1 MLVLETGWM
10 GTTAR
15 DLGRMEEVVGGRG
28 TERGGVLGG
37 IVFGFGCLGVGVGAG
52 AGAAE
57 VEVEVDFSAL
67 DSFL

>member
-1 MLVLETGWM
+1 M
-10 GTTAR
+10 GATAR
-15 DLGRMEEVVGGRG
+15 DLGRMDAVGGRG

-37 IVFGFGCLGVGVGAG
+37 FAFGCFGVGAG

-57 VEVEVDFSAL
+57 AEADFSAL